1 MTAARRSKGLSIR
14 RERRNRIG
22 VPPFAPRW
30 SSRRGFEAAALMLVL
45 VMLAAFS
52 AFSFMGID
60 APLFQPP
67 AELAG

>member
-1 MTAARRSKGLSIR
+1 
-14 RERRNRIG
+14 
-22 VPPFAPRW
+22 
-30 SSRRGFEAAALMLVL
+30 MLVL